1 MGMVVGKME
10 LDKHRNGYKV
20 LEDRDNE
27 WSKK

>member
-1 MGMVVGKME
+1 VGMVVGRME
-10 LDKHRNGYKV
+10 LAKHRNVYKV